1 MTEPMFH
8 FAGRWKEE
16 LVATGP
22 GGSFVLEMPIGILSV
37 YLPPEAEWQN
47 KGPEWARPHWH
58 ELRRDLEVWCTA
70 ANAVLHIDP
79 TATVY
84 SL

>member
-1 MTEPMFH
+1 MTEPMFQ

-16 LVATGP
+16 LVATGA

-37 YLPPEAEWQN
+37 YLPPEAEWQR
-47 KGPEWARPHWH
+47 KGPDWARPHWH
-58 ELRRDLEVWCTA
+58 ELKLDLEAWCAA